1 MSKLSRKPNHR
12 VKKLTWSDLDSILL
26 SNFSESATDTPSA
39 VIRLSDYEMSKS
51 EIIEEAIAQGYTVID
66 NSDDFLEF
74 E

>member
-1 MSKLSRKPNHR
+1 MSKLSRKPNHHI
-12 VKKLTWSDLDSILL
+12 KKLTWSDLDNILITA
-26 SNFSESATDTPSA
+26 FTESATDHPNA

-51 EIIEEAIAQGYTVID
+51 EIIEEATAQGYTVID